1 MKKWVLC
8 SLILSLAF
16 LLPAAAPAA
25 PAVSVEIL
33 YMNHG
38 PMMPTVKEI
47 KNLTS
52 RYGQKIQ
59 LAWHDFETPEG
70 EAFMARKG
78 IRQHVPL
85 MIWINGKTT
94 ATVKDKEISFTG
106 FPTGSGPAFFQGKWT
121 MDDLR
126 RALDQATGQK

>member
-1 MKKWVLC
+1 MKKWVLY
-8 SLILSLAF
+8 SLILSLLF
-16 LLPAAAPAA
+16 CVPTAAPAA
-25 PAVSVEIL
+25 PIVSLEIL

-47 KNLTS
+47 MNLCK

-59 LAWHDFETPEG
+59 VAWHDFETPEG

-78 IRQHVPL
+78 VRQHVPL

-94 ATVKDKEISFTG
+94 VAVKDKDISFAG

-126 RALDQATGQK
+126 RALDLAVGQK